1 MNEKQIVGKENV
13 DYTNKQN
20 RQVTG
25 VKLHLMGK
33 DKRVEGTCVE
43 TVFISSR
50 SAFYDDVLST
60 PLGTVVTL
68 TYNRWG
74 NVEGVVPCADK
85 K

>member
-1 MNEKQIVGKENV
+1 MDERQIVGKRNV
-13 DYTNKQN
+13 DYINKQN

-25 VKLHLMGK
+25 VELHLMGK
-33 DKRVEGTCVE
+33 DKNVEGTCVE
-43 TVFISSR
+43 LVFISSR
-50 SAFYDDVLST
+50 SNFYEDVLAT

-74 NVEGVVPCADK
+74 NVEGVIPCPDK